1 MCYNIE
7 DRVMAANTTQKERE
21 LFSKLQALGNPKIIA
36 WLDTI
41 KTPQGIDAE
50 SRVKNPTTQS
60 KISTIKGDIY
70 PAIIKWCLKNI
81 DNYEFRGIPNIK
93 AIARAINIVIAS
105 SPPKGDPGSPAAKGG
120 PGSPAAKGGPGS
132 PSPDITTILE
142 EWKKNPGINPYT
154 KTQMPILVNPNSEYA
169 KLYKKCIKEL
179 VDDVLAKKQGSTSP
193 NKDRLSVNDC
203 RYIKEC
209 MPTKHAKADMKGG
222 WRARQTVGTIY
233 YDHLFI
239 KYFVSLQEKSP
250 GAQTYSN
257 VYNYDVN
264 YTKGITT
271 DIDVCLYL
279 IVYEIFEK
287 NFKEDPRPTAAKY
300 NTYDTVEKILQSPYI
315 IVTDSKYK
323 IGSIVKTLCKDIK
336 NVLYM
341 HESKIT
347 VENINKANYNKG
359 VLKYMASLIRLQS
372 NNNEIRN
379 ELIGHYNQTYINDL
393 GVFVPAVFNSSADR
407 KADDNNIPFIYTQI
421 INHIKAPQ
429 YRQSNE
435 DILDNLLAIY
445 DSIIK
450 LYSDNNMK
458 NNVYKKVDD
467 EYQTPTVVEPPFPI
481 QEQLSPSSQR
491 DRMRFKLMPNS
502 VDDPEKRKRLQE
514 DADRWKEK
522 MDKYGKEKA
531 KAKIELN
538 QKKFDRN
545 RINDIKNGKVS
556 SHPRRKKWDSEKLHI
571 SKRPYNSASPPRVTI
586 IKLINKL
593 KAKSATANHIS
604 SSSGSGIVKPDGY
617 YRNDADPYTQE
628 NFEDMLLYKRK
639 HTSDIVHMV
648 NGKEFHYRYDTV
660 SLYNYIID
668 CVRDCVQPVNI
679 AVGRD
684 ALLTPENLD
693 EVCRKIKKFTTQP
706 TYASSNEI
714 IAALANCK
722 YDNCLELTAIPNV
735 DRNIIHEMNRT
746 GDYKIVGKY
755 TIYLNLKLGGILFKV
770 INKIDDDLS
779 LYDDFPNQT
788 NPKNAI
794 IMTLPILHNDAADIS
809 RFDPDYTDGDVML
822 MYMKDRL
829 AKGELLGDKYFP
841 NRKNNDVGRR
851 WKKVVDIPDFDEEF
865 GFDYEEDFETTNMKL
880 KGYKAKLALL

>member
-1 MCYNIE
+1 
-7 DRVMAANTTQKERE
+7 
-21 LFSKLQALGNPKIIA
+21 
-36 WLDTI
+36 
-41 KTPQGIDAE
+41 
-50 SRVKNPTTQS
+50 
-60 KISTIKGDIY
+60 
-70 PAIIKWCLKNI
+70 
-81 DNYEFRGIPNIK
+81 
-93 AIARAINIVIAS
+93 
-105 SPPKGDPGSPAAKGG
+105 
-120 PGSPAAKGGPGS
+120 
-132 PSPDITTILE
+132 
-142 EWKKNPGINPYT
+142 
-154 KTQMPILVNPNSEYA
+154 MPILVNPNSEYA

-222 WRARQTVGTIY
+222 WRARQTVGTIF

-300 NTYDTVEKILQSPYI
+300 NTYDTAVKILQSPY
-315 IVTDSKYK
+315 TTLRDSKYK
-323 IGSIVKTLCKDIK
+323 LGSIVKTLCRDIK

-359 VLKYMASLIRLQS
+359 VLKYLASLIRLQS

-379 ELIGHYNQTYINDL
+379 ELIGYYNQTYFNDL
-393 GVFVPAVFNSSADR
+393 GVFVPAVFNSSTDR

-429 YRQSNE
+429 YIHNRE
-435 DILDNLLAIY
+435 DILETLLEVY

-502 VDDPEKRKRLQE
+502 VDPEKRKRLQE

-522 MDKYGKEKA
+522 MDKYGKEKE
-531 KAKIELN
+531 KARIELN
-538 QKKFDRN
+538 QKMKKINKEKKNERMRGMMPGKIPQIFDK
-545 RINDIKNGKVS
+545 IKNGKVS
-556 SHPRRKKWDSEKLHI
+556 SYPRRKKWDSEKLHI

-593 KAKSATANHIS
+593 KARSATANHIS

-628 NFEDMLLYKRK
+628 NFEDMLPYKRK

-648 NGKEFHYRYDTV
+648 NGREFHYRYDTV
-660 SLYNYIID
+660 SIYNYIID

-679 AVGRD
+679 AVGRN

-693 EVCRKIKKFTTQP
+693 EVCRKIKKFTKQP

-714 IAALANCK
+714 NAALANCK

-735 DRNIIHEMNRT
+735 DRNLISVMNRT

-770 INKIDDDLS
+770 INKIADDLP

-788 NPKNAI
+788 NPINSI

-822 MYMKDRL
+822 MYLKDRL

-841 NRKNNDVGRR
+841 NRKNNDAGRR
-851 WKKVVDIPDFDEEF
+851 WNKVVDIPDFDEAF
-865 GFDYEEDFETTNMKL
+865 GFDMEEDFETTNMKL
-880 KGYKAKLALL
+880 KGYKASLALL

>member
-1 MCYNIE
+1 
-7 DRVMAANTTQKERE
+7 MAANTTQKERE
-21 LFSKLQALGNPKIIA
+21 LFSKLQALGNPKIIV
-36 WLDTI
+36 WLESI
-41 KTPQGIDAE
+41 KTPLGIDTDL
-50 SRVKNPTTQS
+50 RVKNPTTQS

-70 PAIIKWCLKNI
+70 PSIIKWCLKNI
-81 DNYEFRGIPNIK
+81 DNYDFRGIPNIK
-93 AIARAINIVIAS
+93 AIALTINIVIAS
-105 SPPKGDPGSPAAKGG
+105 SPPKGG

-142 EWKKNPGINPYT
+142 EWKKTPGINPYT
-154 KTQMPILVNPNSEYA
+154 KTPMPILVSPNSEYA
-169 KLYKKCIKEL
+169 KLYKKCVKEL
-179 VDDVLAKKQGSTSP
+179 VDDVLAKKQGSSSP
-193 NKDRLSVNDC
+193 NKDMLSVNDC
-203 RYIKEC
+203 RYIKQC
-209 MPTKHAKADMKGG
+209 MPTEHAVAEMKGG
-222 WRARQTVGTIY
+222 WRARQTVGTIF

-250 GAQTYSN
+250 VSRTNAN

-264 YTKGITT
+264 YTKDNTT
-271 DIDVCLYL
+271 DIDVYLYL
-279 IVYEIFEK
+279 IVYEIFEE

-300 NTYDTVEKILQSPYI
+300 NTYDTVEKILQSPY
-315 IVTDSKYK
+315 TTLKDSKYK
-323 IGSIVKTLCKDIK
+323 IGSIVKILCKDIK

-347 VENINKANYNKG
+347 VENINKTSYNKE
-359 VLKYMASLIRLQS
+359 VLKYIASLIQLQS

-379 ELIGHYNQTYINDL
+379 ELIGYYNQTYFNDL
-393 GVFVPAVFNSSADR
+393 GVFVPAVFNSSANR

-429 YRQSNE
+429 YIHNRE

-445 DSIIK
+445 DSILK

-458 NNVYKKVDD
+458 NTVYKKVED
-467 EYQTPTVVEPPFPI
+467 EYKTPTVVEPPFPI
-481 QEQLSPSSQR
+481 QEQLSPNSQR
-491 DRMRFKLMPNS
+491 DRMRMKLMPNS
-502 VDDPEKRKRLQE
+502 VNPEKREHLQV

-522 MDKYGKEKA
+522 MDKYGKEKE
-531 KAKIELN
+531 KARKELML
-538 QKKFDRN
+538 QMK
-545 RINDIKNGKVS
+545 RINKEKKNERMRERMSGKIPQIFDKIKNGKVS
-556 SHPRRKKWDSEKLHI
+556 SYPRRKKWDSEQLPTHK
-571 SKRPYNSASPPRVTI
+571 KAYSASPPRVTI
-586 IKLINKL
+586 IKSISKL
-593 KAKSATANHIS
+593 KARSSTNNYSIS
-604 SSSGSGIVKPDGY
+604 SSSGSGIVKPAGY

-628 NFEDMLLYKRK
+628 DFEDMLPYKRK

-648 NGKEFHYRYDTV
+648 NGREFHYRYDTV

-668 CVRDCVQPVNI
+668 CIRDCVEPVNI

-684 ALLTPENLD
+684 VILTPENLD
-693 EVCRKIKKFTTQP
+693 EICRKIKKFTKQP

-714 IAALANCK
+714 NAALANCK

-735 DRNIIHEMNRT
+735 DRSILREIDRT

-755 TIYLNLKLGGILFKV
+755 RIYLNLKLGGILFKV
-770 INKIDDDLS
+770 INKIEDDLP

-788 NPKNAI
+788 NPINSI

-822 MYMKDRL
+822 MYLKDRL

-851 WKKVVDIPDFDEEF
+851 WNKVVDIPDFDEEF
-865 GFDYEEDFETTNMKL
+865 GFDMEEDYETTNMKM